1 MEHRINSIESTL
13 ASNEQVFIRLLSIY
27 YPFTTDQIKKYWA
40 ILEKGDA
47 HYSIF
52 LEDAEGY
59 VTPKYGMCFN
69 SHIEWNDNMRS
80 RWLNNCGLYD
90 PARCKI
96 VGCGAPQE
104 PYDVDGAHKM
114 VEQLPLSLEEERL
127 KFVSAVTTVP
137 PDDADNYMEYPCY
150 DDVIPEY
157 TQQYPAMG
165 SDRLEALINTKKM
178 VVFLNPSI
186 WDNTIAPN
194 ISPSFVENFLEN
206 TLKRNM

>member
-27 YPFTTDQIKKYWA
+27 YPFTVDQIDKYWA
-40 ILEKGDA
+40 ILNKGRA
-47 HYSIF
+47 HYSEYM
-52 LEDAEGY
+52 EDAGVYIITE
-59 VTPKYGMCFN
+59 YGLCFN
-69 SHIEWNDNMRS
+69 QHIKWDGNLRS
-80 RWLNNCGLYD
+80 RWLRKCGIYD
-90 PARCKI
+90 PALDKI
-96 VGCGAPQE
+96 VGCGDPQE
-104 PYDVDGAHKM
+104 PYDVDGAQKM
-114 VEQLPLSLEEERL
+114 VNQLPLTLEEERL
-127 KFVSAVTTVP
+127 NFVSAVTTVP
-137 PDDADNYMEYPCY
+137 PDDAENYMEYPCY

-165 SDRLEALINTKKM
+165 PDRLEALINTKKM

-194 ISPSFVENFLEN
+194 ISPSFVDNFLEN